1 MATITTDTLEGTIN
15 GTVSYHYDVFADVLY
30 LRLIDQMETPSIGE
44 ETDDGMIELRTEDSN
59 RLIGITI
66 VSWWKRFGHGALPD
80 SISEIQ
86 KRIEP
91 LAQKVAA

>member
-1 MATITTDTLEGTIN
+1 
-15 GTVSYHYDVFADVLY
+15 VFADVLY
-30 LRLIDQMETPSIGE
+30 LRLISDMNTPSLGE
-44 ETDDGMIELRTEDSN
+44 ENDDGDIELHEEKTG

-66 VSWWKRFGHGALPD
+66 ISWWKRFGQGKLPD

-91 LAQKVAA
+91 LAKKVAA